1 MGRKKF
7 VVLLMALSLL
17 GAQAQNSVSPNQA
30 KHSRVKP
37 KTQEQVLLEQ
47 LSEKLQTLDRVSDK
61 VDGLESGQGRR
72 CPGSKATR

>member
-17 GAQAQNSVSPNQA
+17 GAQAQNSVSPNQV

-47 LSEKLQTLDRVSDK
+47 LSEKLQTR
-61 VDGLESGQGRR
+61 LERN
-72 CPGSKATR
+72 